1 MEDKALQTIKTM
13 LESRKI
19 KVDTIETLANAID
32 ETRMYNIGGVL
43 VIFNEKSRL
52 NESAL
57 QGYIT
62 FAEDNNYN
70 SGTIV
75 VSLVPPSENVINIV
89 RSHINGKTPL
99 LQIFDIR
106 RLQFDITTHR
116 RVPAHRII
124 TADEVMKLE
133 KKMNITDPK
142 KQLPWIDS
150 QDAMAKWIGAKPGD
164 VVEIVRFSESGGNI
178 MYYRYCVANVLDT

>member
-1 MEDKALQTIKTM
+1 MEDRALETLKRM

-19 KVDTIETLANAID
+19 KVDVVETLANAID
-32 ETRMYNIGGVL
+32 ETRMYNIGGIL
-43 VIFNEKSRL
+43 IIFNEKSRL
-52 NESAL
+52 NENAL
-57 QGYIT
+57 QSYIT
-62 FAEDNNYN
+62 FAEDNNYKN
-70 SGTIV
+70 GTIV
-75 VSLVPPSENVINIV
+75 VSLVSPSDNVVNVV
-89 RSHINGKTPL
+89 RAYNNQKNPL

-124 TADEVMKLE
+124 TADELLKLV

-150 QDAMAKWIGAKPGD
+150 QDAMAKWIGARAGD
-164 VVEIVRFSESGGNI
+164 VVEINRFSESGGNI
-178 MYYRYCVANVLDT
+178 MYYRYCVGNVLET